1 MRKLI
6 TVSII
11 PIFCVVA
18 ISAMAQER
26 TLISGNIKSGGF
38 GGPVLKV
45 TEFRDEVGLMVGGR
59 GGWII
64 NHVLVIGGGGYGLTT
79 NIDAPVSGLYL
90 DVNYGGGILEYIV
103 LPDKAIHASVSVLIG
118 AGGINYTEGERSGP
132 VHPYDEDGFFVAEP
146 CVELMLNVATF
157 FRIGV
162 GVSYRYVNGIDLE
175 GLSDSDISGLSA
187 TVTFKFGKF

>member
-11 PIFCVVA
+11 SIFCVVA
-18 ISAMAQER
+18 ISAMAQEQ
-26 TLISGNIKSGGF
+26 TLISGKIESGGF

-45 TEFRDEVGLMVGGR
+45 TEFRDQVGLMVGGR

-64 NHVLVIGGGGYGLTT
+64 NHVLAIGGGGYGLTT
-79 NIDAPVSGLYL
+79 NIDAPVSGLYM
-90 DVNYGGGILEYIV
+90 DVDYGGGILEYIV
-103 LPDKAIHASVSVLIG
+103 LSDKAIHASVSALIG
-118 AGGINYTEGERSGP
+118 AGTVDYREQSGP
-132 VHPYDEDGFFVAEP
+132 VHPYSDDEFFVVEP

-157 FRIGV
+157 FRIGA
-162 GVSYRYVNGIDLE
+162 GVSYRYVNGIDWE